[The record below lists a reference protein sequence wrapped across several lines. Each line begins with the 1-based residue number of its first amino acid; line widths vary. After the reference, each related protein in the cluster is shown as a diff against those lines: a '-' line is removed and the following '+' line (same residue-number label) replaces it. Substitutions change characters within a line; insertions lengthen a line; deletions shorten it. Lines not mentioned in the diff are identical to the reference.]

1 MQSAVLALAPRLVS
15 ILASSL
21 ALVACSASA
30 STTTPPSG
38 TGGNTT
44 APDASTENA
53 ADARGGAD
61 DATTTMMP
69 PVPPAGWG
77 AQTCASP
84 VATVGFSVGESIGDL
99 QVKDCETGA
108 PATLSDL
115 CGASA
120 TWIFSAHTHCPTCQS
135 TAGFTDEVAAAVA
148 QKNVAV
154 AHLVYDDN
162 GTSCA
167 KWRDVYK
174 LAGIANVRV
183 FADPGGTA
191 FAKLKTSNYTAPSA
205 FLDKNRVITFKQ
217 HGMNKTQVLAQI
229 DAALAK

>member
-1 MQSAVLALAPRLVS
+1 MQARFLTSIRVVPFLAAISALLVG
-15 ILASSL
+15 
-21 ALVACSASA
+21 ACSASA
-30 STTTPPSG
+30 AAPITSVTG
-38 TGGNTT
+38 TGD
-44 APDASTENA
+44 APDASSEST
-53 ADARGGAD
+53 DAGTRVD
-61 DATTTMMP
+61 DAATTTMP
-69 PVPPAGWG
+69 PVLPTGWG
-77 AQTCASP
+77 AQACVAPSAS
-84 VATVGFSVGESIGDL
+84 VGFAVGESIGDL
-99 QVKDCETGA
+99 QVKDCETDA
-108 PATLSDL
+108 PATINDL

-135 TAGFTDEVAAAVA
+135 TAGFTDDVAAAVA
-148 QKNVAV
+148 QKNVAI

-174 LAGIANVRV
+174 LAGITNVRV
-183 FADPGGTA
+183 FADPSGTA

-217 HGMNKTQVLAQI
+217 HGMSKAQVLTQI

>member
-1 MQSAVLALAPRLVS
+1 MNSRALPSANRLVS
-15 ILASSL
+15 FLITAS

-30 STTTPPSG
+30 SATAPS
-38 TGGNTT
+38 TESGNSN
-44 APDASTENA
+44 APDAGAVTTTDA
-53 ADARGGAD
+53 GDRADAA
-61 DATTTMMP
+61 ATTTMP
-69 PVPPAGWG
+69 PELPAGWG
-77 AQTCASP
+77 TQACVTPSAS
-84 VATVGFSVGESIGDL
+84 VGFAVGESIGDL

-108 PATLSDL
+108 PATINDL

-154 AHLVYDDN
+154 AHLVFDDN

-174 LAGIANVRV
+174 LAGITNVRV
-183 FADPGGTA
+183 FADPNGTA